1 MIQGSKG
8 YWLTTPILAIQVFTD
23 HMQVRELLHLMGVE
37 QAERNMASVHQKIYI
52 VQWIFRAITRISH
65 KRVYI
70 RRDFA
75 FDVTPENIVTL
86 KHAVYLLFIKL

>member
-52 VQWIFRAITRISH
+52 VQRIFRAITRISH

-75 FDVTPENIVTL
+75 FDVTPENVVTL

>member
-8 YWLTTPILAIQVFTD
+8 YWLTPPILAIQVFTD

-52 VQWIFRAITRISH
+52 VQRIFLAITRISH

-75 FDVTPENIVTL
+75 FDVTPENVVIL

>member
-37 QAERNMASVHQKIYI
+37 QAECNMASVHKKIYI
-52 VQWIFRAITRISH
+52 AQLHNELCVITRMESSE
-65 KRVYI
+65 V
-70 RRDFA
+70 
-75 FDVTPENIVTL
+75 VP
-86 KHAVYLLFIKL
+86 KLIIN

>member
-1 MIQGSKG
+1 
-8 YWLTTPILAIQVFTD
+8 
-23 HMQVRELLHLMGVE
+23 MQVRELLHLMGVE

-52 VQWIFRAITRISH
+52 VQRIFRAITRISH

-75 FDVTPENIVTL
+75 FDVTPENVVTL
-86 KHAVYLLFIKL
+86 KHAVYLLFIIL

>member
-37 QAERNMASVHQKIYI
+37 QAKRNMASVHQKIYI
-52 VQWIFRAITRISH
+52 VQ
-65 KRVYI
+65 
-70 RRDFA
+70 
-75 FDVTPENIVTL
+75 
-86 KHAVYLLFIKL
+86 

>member
-65 KRVYI
+65 KQGFTSKEI
-70 RRDFA
+70 LHLMLH
-75 FDVTPENIVTL
+75 L
-86 KHAVYLLFIKL
+86 KML

>member
-23 HMQVRELLHLMGVE
+23 HMQVRELLHLMRVE

-52 VQWIFRAITRISH
+52 VQWIFHYKNKS
-65 KRVYI
+65 
-70 RRDFA
+70 
-75 FDVTPENIVTL
+75 
-86 KHAVYLLFIKL
+86 

>member
-75 FDVTPENIVTL
+75 FDVTPESVVTL

>member
-75 FDVTPENIVTL
+75 YLMLHL
-86 KHAVYLLFIKL
+86 KML

>member
-52 VQWIFRAITRISH
+52 VQ
-65 KRVYI
+65 
-70 RRDFA
+70 
-75 FDVTPENIVTL
+75 
-86 KHAVYLLFIKL
+86 

>member
-52 VQWIFRAITRISH
+52 VQSIFRAITRISH

-75 FDVTPENIVTL
+75 FDVTPENVVTL

>member
-52 VQWIFRAITRISH
+52 VQWIFRAITRISY

-75 FDVTPENIVTL
+75 FDVTPENVVTL

>member
-8 YWLTTPILAIQVFTD
+8 YWLTPPILAIQVFTD

-52 VQWIFRAITRISH
+52 VQWIFRTITRINH

-75 FDVTPENIVTL
+75 FDVTPENVVIL
-86 KHAVYLLFIKL
+86 KHALYLLFI

>member
-37 QAERNMASVHQKIYI
+37 QAERNMASVHQKIYT
-52 VQWIFRAITRISH
+52 VQWIFRTITRINH

-75 FDVTPENIVTL
+75 FDVTPENVVTL

>member
-52 VQWIFRAITRISH
+52 VQWIFRTITRINH

-75 FDVTPENIVTL
+75 FDVTPENVVIL
-86 KHAVYLLFIKL
+86 KHALYLLFI

>member
-37 QAERNMASVHQKIYI
+37 QAECNMASVHKKIYI
-52 VQWIFRAITRISH
+52 AQWILCHYKNGVKWSRTQIN
-65 KRVYI
+65 Y
-70 RRDFA
+70 
-75 FDVTPENIVTL
+75 
-86 KHAVYLLFIKL
+86 

>member
-65 KRVYI
+65 KQI
-70 RRDFA
+70 KGF
-75 FDVTPENIVTL
+75 TSEEILHLMLHL
-86 KHAVYLLFIKL
+86 KML